1 MTDALSR
8 MFRFNPPS
16 IPPGL
21 YPYQTMLKDETP
33 LRLHLRVE
41 PTGTSIL
48 LVNASTVLHLNET
61 ATAHAYG
68 YVKGK
73 SERSAANLVA
83 QRYRVPLAES
93 LEDQRRLRDQVEAL
107 VSAPDLDPV
116 TYLDMEQGQLSVS
129 PSTAPYRLDLALTY
143 ATDPTGKFDSTAAS
157 RVERELTTLEWQA
170 ILDKAWRAG
179 VPHVTFTGG
188 EPCRR
193 LDLADLI
200 SQAER
205 LGQVTGVLTAG
216 MRLADPAYL
225 DSLAQAGLDHLLI
238 TWLPDDPASTLGL
251 QNAAA
256 SDIFTTAHLTLA
268 PDNTAALP
276 GWIESLARFK
286 VNAVSFSSRH
296 PKRSQAILQEAAD
309 RAAFSGLD
317 LVWDLPV
324 PYTDNNPID
333 LEVAAS
339 SRPNPLGWLY
349 VEPDGDVLLYPGAA
363 TGLGNIGR
371 DRWETIWSQAQ
382 KSII

>member
-1 MTDALSR
+1 
-8 MFRFNPPS
+8 
-16 IPPGL
+16 
-21 YPYQTMLKDETP
+21 
-33 LRLHLRVE
+33 
-41 PTGTSIL
+41 
-48 LVNASTVLHLNET
+48 
-61 ATAHAYG
+61 
-68 YVKGK
+68 
-73 SERSAANLVA
+73 
-83 QRYRVPLAES
+83 
-93 LEDQRRLRDQVEAL
+93 
-107 VSAPDLDPV
+107 
-116 TYLDMEQGQLSVS
+116 MEQEQLSVS

-143 ATDPTGKFDSTAAS
+143 ATDPTGKLDSTAAS

-268 PDNTAALP
+268 PDHAAALP
-276 GWIESLARFK
+276 GWIETLARFK

-333 LEVAAS
+333 LEVAAP

-349 VEPDGDVLLYPGAA
+349 VEPDGDVLLYPGAE
-363 TGLGNIGR
+363 TVLGNIAR
-371 DRWETIWSQAQ
+371 DSWETIWSQAQ
-382 KSII
+382 KAIV